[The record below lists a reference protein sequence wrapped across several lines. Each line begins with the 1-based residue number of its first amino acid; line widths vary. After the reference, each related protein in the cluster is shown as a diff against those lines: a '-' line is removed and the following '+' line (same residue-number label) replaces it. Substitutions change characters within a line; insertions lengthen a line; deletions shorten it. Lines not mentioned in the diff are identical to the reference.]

1 MAAAMDLIGTIDDDD
16 FVPIEESDESENEED
31 KQSSKSRRKKK
42 KKSERVPASELMLNE
57 SFSFSVGDSSLEM
70 APLWDLKETIQSQL
84 LAKGSRGSGLELKIL
99 KFRENRKRK
108 GMDSTLKHVVK
119 NKKEK
124 TEIVAQDSKEDA
136 DSEDND
142 SNEEFMSA
150 KDIDEGVSDSG
161 EGDSSESGEGDSS
174 DDDVGSDDGDRDNGH
189 ESDENSYV
197 QSSDDEEEANEEKK
211 RSFFDH
217 APEVE
222 TDISFTDMNLSRPL
236 LRAVNQ
242 IGYVSPT
249 PVQSR
254 TIPIALMGRDICAC
268 AATGTGKTAAYMLP
282 VLERLLYRPGGAR
295 CTRVMVL
302 VPTRELAIQIHSV
315 AKSLA
320 KFTKVEFCLATGGLD
335 SKSQE
340 AALRN
345 QPDVIIATP
354 GRLVDHLLNAPTFN
368 LQTVEILILDEAD
381 RMLDEHFMEQMN
393 EIIKLCPQTRQTMLF
408 SATMTDNVQELVRLS
423 LNKPVKLFVDSNI
436 DVADN
441 LQQEFVRIR
450 QKMEDSRPAVIT
462 GEYVTCSV
470 IVRMCLC
477 YI

>member
-1 MAAAMDLIGTIDDDD
+1 
-16 FVPIEESDESENEED
+16 
-31 KQSSKSRRKKK
+31 
-42 KKSERVPASELMLNE
+42 
-57 SFSFSVGDSSLEM
+57 
-70 APLWDLKETIQSQL
+70 
-84 LAKGSRGSGLELKIL
+84 
-99 KFRENRKRK
+99 
-108 GMDSTLKHVVK
+108 
-119 NKKEK
+119 
-124 TEIVAQDSKEDA
+124 
-136 DSEDND
+136 
-142 SNEEFMSA
+142 
-150 KDIDEGVSDSG
+150 
-161 EGDSSESGEGDSS
+161 
-174 DDDVGSDDGDRDNGH
+174 
-189 ESDENSYV
+189 
-197 QSSDDEEEANEEKK
+197 
-211 RSFFDH
+211 
-217 APEVE
+217 
-222 TDISFTDMNLSRPL
+222 
-236 LRAVNQ
+236 
-242 IGYVSPT
+242 
-249 PVQSR
+249 
-254 TIPIALMGRDICAC
+254 
-268 AATGTGKTAAYMLP
+268 
-282 VLERLLYRPGGAR
+282 
-295 CTRVMVL
+295 MVL